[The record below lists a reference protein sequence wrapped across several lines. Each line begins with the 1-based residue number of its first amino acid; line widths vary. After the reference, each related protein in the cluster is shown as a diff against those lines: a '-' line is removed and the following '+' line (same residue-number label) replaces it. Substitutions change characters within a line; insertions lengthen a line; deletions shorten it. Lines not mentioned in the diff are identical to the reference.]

1 MRFLVASSPDSV
13 PGQTDI
19 VVLARQGDHSD
30 GDRRTLFILWYLD
43 PSGEPFSI
51 GEVKIASRPPGRDL
65 PRGRFGRL
73 GDEFF
78 SLGQDESYYTGL
90 RDKVGPERLDET
102 LGALNDIAFDLDL
115 FAEVRSEEVT
125 RRSLLRTVTAATVRN
140 QFHRLATGGEP
151 LTDYSFTYHHPSGTD
166 LSFTV
171 VRESKPP
178 TNVHVLI
185 GSNGVGKSR
194 LLRGIE
200 NYLLHP
206 ESQRRRR
213 VIDFGDGEGGE
224 FASLVSVAFSAFD
237 DFEQVVRGDSDNGGI
252 GYTYVG
258 LRSPGGAGLKTTAD
272 LANEFAESARVCQQG
287 ARRARWRRALKEL
300 LSDPI
305 FFDERIDLLADPA
318 RSPESLRDWFHER
331 LSSGHKAVLLT
342 ITRLVECVAEQTLVL
357 IDEPETHLHPPLLSA
372 FMRALSDLLANR
384 NGVAI
389 VATHS
394 PVVLQEVPRTCV
406 WKLRRSGDVVQA
418 SQPTLNTFGENVG
431 TLTRDVFGLQVTKSG
446 FHKMLSQAV
455 DETGDADT
463 DYDAV
468 IREFGDLLGAEGRAL
483 LQTLII
489 VHDRGY

>member
-1 MRFLVASSPDSV
+1 MRFLIASSPDAV
-13 PGQTDI
+13 PGQRDV
-19 VVLARQGDHSD
+19 VVLVRESEPDDDFH
-30 GDRRTLFILWYLD
+30 TLFTLWYFD
-43 PSGEPFSI
+43 PTGESSSI
-51 GEVKIASRPPGRDL
+51 GEVKIARRRPGVDFPH
-65 PRGRFGRL
+65 GRFGRL

-90 RDKVGPERLDET
+90 RDKLGPERLDET
-102 LGALNDIAFDLDL
+102 LGALNDIALDLDL
-115 FAEVRSEEVT
+115 FAQVRSEEVT

-140 QFHRLATGGEP
+140 QFHRLAMGGEP
-151 LTDYSFTYHHPSGTD
+151 LTDYSFTYRYLSGTE

-178 TNVHVLI
+178 TNVHVLV

-194 LLRGIE
+194 LLRAIE
-200 NYLLHP
+200 DYLLHP
-206 ESQRRRR
+206 ENSQRRG
-213 VIDFGDGEGGE
+213 VIDFGDTEGE

-237 DFEQVVRGDSDNGGI
+237 DFERVAGSENDDGGI

-258 LRSPGGAGLKTTAD
+258 LRRQDGSGLKTSSD
-272 LANEFAESARVCQQG
+272 LANEFAESVRICQQG
-287 ARRARWRRALKEL
+287 ARRGRWRRALKEL
-300 LSDPI
+300 LGDPI
-305 FFDERIDLLADPA
+305 FFDERIDLLADPERA
-318 RSPESLRDWFHER
+318 PESPRDWFHER

-418 SQPTLNTFGENVG
+418 SQPLPNTFGENVG
-431 TLTRDVFGLQVTKSG
+431 TLTREVFGLEVTKSG

-455 DETGDADT
+455 DETDDADSL
-463 DYDAV
+463 YESV
-468 IREFGDLLGAEGRAL
+468 ISEFGDLLGAEARAL

-489 VHDRGY
+489 LRDRGY